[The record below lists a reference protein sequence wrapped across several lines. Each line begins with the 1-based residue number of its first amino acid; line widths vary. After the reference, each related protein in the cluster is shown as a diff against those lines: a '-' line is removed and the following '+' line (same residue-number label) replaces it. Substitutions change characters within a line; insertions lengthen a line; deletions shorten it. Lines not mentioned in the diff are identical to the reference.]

1 MAACLLGIGIY
12 NAIHQNLL
20 SGSLLH
26 NTPQPIVIA
35 DMEMFTNIS
44 TLAAQLP
51 DFDSMLDNITDMHL
65 RIKGVRSQFDE
76 TSLSTECRNDL
87 ALLLDTITDTL
98 QAIQGALTVLSVDSS
113 YVVYRFRQFI
123 NNLMNHPPT
132 TPLMYRGVSSELTVL
147 LEKLALYPQRL
158 QMRYEFVKIL
168 LINPMDIC
176 KRDPYLKGENV
187 AIKAWKKVFHKNVDR
202 LSLEEDIQLFQ
213 NFVSSQ
219 GERQMVLEQIQRIT
233 DGFLHTVEQM
243 FGLTRYSPISV
254 SEDVDLWDLEHVV
267 ANLTKILKDQIRM

>member
-1 MAACLLGIGIY
+1 MAACLLGIGTY
-12 NAIHQNLL
+12 YTVHQNLL
-20 SGSLLH
+20 PSSLLH
-26 NTPQPIVIA
+26 GMPQPIVMV
-35 DMEMFTNIS
+35 DMDMFTNIS

-51 DFDSMLDNITDMHL
+51 EFDSMFDNITDMHL
-65 RIKGVRSQFDE
+65 RIKGVRSQFDD

-147 LEKLALYPQRL
+147 LGKLALYPQRL

-168 LINPMDIC
+168 LTDPLDIC
-176 KRDPYLKGENV
+176 RYDPHLKGENV
-187 AIKAWKKVFHKNVDR
+187 AIKAWKKMFHRNVDR
-202 LSLEEDIQLFQ
+202 LSLDEDIQLFES
-213 NFVSSQ
+213 FVTSQ

-233 DGFLHTVEQM
+233 DGFLHIVEQM

-254 SEDVDLWDLEHVV
+254 SEDVDLQDLEQVV
-267 ANLTKILKDQIRM
+267 ANLTKILTDQIRM